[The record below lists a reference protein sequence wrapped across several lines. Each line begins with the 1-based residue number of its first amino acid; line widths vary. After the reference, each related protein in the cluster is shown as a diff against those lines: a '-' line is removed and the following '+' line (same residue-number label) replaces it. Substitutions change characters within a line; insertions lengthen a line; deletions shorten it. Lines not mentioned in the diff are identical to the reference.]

1 MMGPLKPHGDAHGM
15 FPSEYDAPEYNETGH
30 PDSRKTMNAFQEGG
44 ITGVGIGLILVV
56 SLFVLY
62 FLFRYLIWYSYTYI
76 GPAWL

>member
-1 MMGPLKPHGDAHGM
+1 MG
-15 FPSEYDAPEYNETGH
+15 SEYDAPEYNETGR

-62 FLFRYLIWYSYTYI
+62 FLFR
-76 GPAWL
+76 